1 MLIIIIIVCVI
12 FLFFHIIGRLAD
24 KTLDVVFKGIYGRTY
39 NKKDIAKALEEARLE
54 LSKGNI
60 TQEQFDAFER
70 SIK

>member
-1 MLIIIIIVCVI
+1 
-12 FLFFHIIGRLAD
+12 
-24 KTLDVVFKGIYGRTY
+24 LDVVFKGIYGRTY